1 MGKGTVSDLLD
12 FGKRIHKGIVTFIK
26 HYYLLQKLLLL
37 HQNCVKLCF
46 NGKPVL
52 KIVLVNYLKV
62 IGTRLLQLSI
72 YRSFTFLRSVIKT

>member
-37 HQNCVKLCF
+37 RQNCVKLYF

-62 IGTRLLQLSI
+62 IGTRLL
-72 YRSFTFLRSVIKT
+72 